1 MKLSEVANFSQEKIS
16 INKIL
21 LENYISTENMLQN
34 KEGICISSSIP
45 TISKVT
51 SFKKN
56 DILISNIRPYFKKI
70 WLAQFSG
77 GCSNDILVIRVK
89 NNYNYKFLY
98 YVLSSDN
105 FFNYATATSKGTKMP
120 RGDKEAIMNY
130 SVPDFKIDIQKKIGD
145 FLYNLDKKILINKEI
160 NDNLAA

>member
-77 GCSNDILVIRVK
+77 GCSNDILVIRAK